1 MRHTL
6 CILLT
11 LLMILTLT
19 AAPAEGAPT
28 SQFGFSGWP
37 YRNGTGCG
45 QQTKAPAED
54 PECAACT
61 AAPTPRPTVS
71 PAARPTARPTEKPSA
86 TSRGDYTTTSMSAQ
100 EQKML
105 EMLNSERQRQGL
117 SALTLDP
124 ELCRIARIKCGD
136 MRDNRYFAH
145 ESPTYGN
152 MASMLRAFGYP
163 YNGAGENIAHHAN
176 ITKAHAAFMSSAG
189 HRSNILGSQW
199 KKVGIGICLDA
210 NGFVYVTEIFVR

>member
-6 CILLT
+6 CILLS

-19 AAPAEGAPT
+19 AALAEGAPT

-45 QQTKAPAED
+45 QQTKAPASGQ
-54 PECAACT
+54 ECAACT
-61 AAPTPRPTVS
+61 ASPTQ
-71 PAARPTARPTEKPSA
+71 RPTAKPTAKPTEKPS
-86 TSRGDYTTTSMSAQ
+86 TISRGDYTTTSLSAQ

-117 SALTLDP
+117 SALTPDP
-124 ELCRIARIKCGD
+124 ELSRIARIKCED

-145 ESPTYGN
+145 ESPIYGN
-152 MASMLRAFGYP
+152 MAKMLRTFGYP

-176 ITKAHAAFMSSAG
+176 IAKAHAAFMSSTG
-189 HRSNILGSQW
+189 HRGNILGSQW